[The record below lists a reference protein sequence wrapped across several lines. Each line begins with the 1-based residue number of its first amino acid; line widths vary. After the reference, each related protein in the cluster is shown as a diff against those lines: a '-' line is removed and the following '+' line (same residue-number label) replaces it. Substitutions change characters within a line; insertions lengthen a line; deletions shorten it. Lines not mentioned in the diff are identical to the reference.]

1 MKLSLTEAD
10 KKRIQAAFQVAIE
23 KHENADKPI
32 EGLRI
37 RYKFDDAVLPCTLR
51 RFWTAQ
57 SIYPG
62 FLSRIEKGIDSG
74 RYTLDEYV
82 NMVRN
87 FDLTIKIA
95 A

>member
-62 FLSRIEKGIDSG
+62 FLSRI
-74 RYTLDEYV
+74 LA
-82 NMVRN
+82 
-87 FDLTIKIA
+87 FDI
-95 A
+95 

>member
-1 MKLSLTEAD
+1 MSLAETD
-10 KKRIQAAFQVAIE
+10 KRKIQAAFQVAIE

-32 EGLRI
+32 EGLRL

-57 SIYPG
+57 SIDPG
-62 FLSRIEKGIDSG
+62 FLSRVEEGINAG
-74 RYTLDEYV
+74 RYSLDEYLSKI
-82 NMVRN
+82 RN
-87 FDLTIKIA
+87 FDLTINIA